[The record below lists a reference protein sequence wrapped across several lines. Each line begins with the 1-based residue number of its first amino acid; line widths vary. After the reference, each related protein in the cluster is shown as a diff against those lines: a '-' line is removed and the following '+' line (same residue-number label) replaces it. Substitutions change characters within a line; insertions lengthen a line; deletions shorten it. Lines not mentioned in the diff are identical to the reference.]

1 MSLRIPLERTR
12 SPLTRN
18 LYRIQVAT
26 IILGTGFCAL
36 LLLEPGH
43 ALARTAMTACAVL
56 FNIII
61 R

>member
-1 MSLRIPLERTR
+1 MSLRIPSERTR
-12 SPLTRN
+12 SPLARG

-26 IILGTGFCAL
+26 VILGTSIYAL

-43 ALARTAMTACAVL
+43 HLVHFAMSLFTFL
-56 FNIII
+56 FNALT